1 MSSISTPYMIASA
14 HKASRASSQSTP
26 RTSVE
31 SESEAGIQVVNEKK
45 SSSSFLRRAA
55 EKVKKA
61 AREHHQ
67 GVNAAYQ
74 SYYGM
79 GQRPI
84 PERA

>member
-1 MSSISTPYMIASA
+1 MVASA
-14 HKASRASSQSTP
+14 QKNSRVSTQSTP

-31 SESEAGIQVVNEKK
+31 SGSGAQVVSEQKT
-45 SSSSFLRRAA
+45 SSSFLKRAA

-61 AREHHQ
+61 AREHHE

-74 SYYGM
+74 TYYGM

-84 PERA
+84 PERV